1 MMTEVKKTKTK
12 KRRRRKRNCD
22 NRAAEYANRMTARR
36 TDVSTPL
43 AN

>member
-1 MMTEVKKTKTK
+1 MMTEVKKMKTK
-12 KRRRRKRNCD
+12 KRNCD

-36 TDVSTPL
+36 TDVSTPM